1 MSLKQVPLYAC
12 LAWLTACSARPWV
25 PYVEPAPGT
34 DIAQLRVV
42 TNGVVRGG
50 VYDGCVG
57 NEQGLAKAGRF
68 GENRQPAINYPQS
81 PLVPPKLDMPA
92 RFAPKLSDYLG
103 VTSMAEGLYS
113 EIVAEYRVPAGKP
126 FVLSREVLQAG
137 SYGSTYMQCPEQ
149 AQVFT
154 FEKGK
159 SYEAYMGISSV
170 TARDG
175 TNQVKCPFAVYELVS
190 VGKQG
195 VSLPRLI
202 FGKEPSMQK
211 YSAR

>member
-1 MSLKQVPLYAC
+1 MFLKQIPLYAC
-12 LAWLTACSARPWV
+12 LALLSACSARPWV

-34 DIAQLRVV
+34 DTAQLRVV
-42 TNGVVRGG
+42 TNGEVRGG
-50 VYDGCVG
+50 VYEGCVG

-81 PLVPPKLDMPA
+81 PLVPPKLDMPS

-113 EIVAEYRVPAGKP
+113 EMVAEYRVPAGKP
-126 FVLSREVLQAG
+126 FVLSREVLAAG
-137 SYGSTYMQCPEQ
+137 SYGSTYIQCPEQ

-159 SYEAYMGISSV
+159 NYEAYLGINSV
-170 TARDG
+170 IASDG
-175 TNQVKCPFAVYELVS
+175 TTQVKCPYAVYELVN
-190 VGKQG
+190 VGRQG
-195 VSLPRLI
+195 LSLPGMLDS
-202 FGKEPSMQK
+202 KAPSAQK
-211 YSAR
+211 CPTR